1 MVRNVSWSLGF
12 SAFLV
17 LLFLGSPSDAANRQA
32 AKRAARALN
41 HTQVINAL
49 QSAQTLLVAAD
60 HDYAG
65 HRALAAK
72 EVHKALA
79 ELGHKKGQTG
89 VPPKTATAATA
100 ATKTTHAGRTA
111 DHEAQATSDAQL
123 RQALQILQGVV
134 PHINSTRH
142 PQAATNV
149 QAAIGQIN
157 TALAIK

>member
-1 MVRNVSWSLGF
+1 MVRNVSWGLAF
-12 SAFLV
+12 SAFLI
-17 LLFLGSPSDAANRQA
+17 LLLLGSPSDAASKQA
-32 AKRAARALN
+32 AKRAARALDT
-41 HTQVINAL
+41 TQVISAL

-79 ELGHKKGQTG
+79 ELGHKKGQAA
-89 VPPKTATAATA
+89 VAPKTAAA
-100 ATKTTHAGRTA
+100 ATKTGRTA
-111 DHEAQATSDAQL
+111 AHEPQATSDAQL

-142 PQAATNV
+142 PKAATNV
-149 QAAIGQIN
+149 QAAIVQIN
-157 TALAIK
+157 TALSIK